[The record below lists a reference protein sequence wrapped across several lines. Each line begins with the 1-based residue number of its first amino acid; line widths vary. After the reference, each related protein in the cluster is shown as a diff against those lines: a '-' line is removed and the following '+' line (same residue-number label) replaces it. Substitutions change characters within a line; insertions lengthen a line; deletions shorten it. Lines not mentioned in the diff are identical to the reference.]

1 MKEFDYI
8 IVGGGCAGLS
18 LAYELETNNKLKEKS
33 LAIIENRNQ
42 YKRDKTWS
50 FWKVFDHNFEDCV
63 IKSWNN
69 FSINASEN
77 SHELNSIKYPYQ
89 SIDSGKFYEKIN
101 SRLSINSNISFFK
114 DLSEI
119 NSVNSIIF
127 NSVFEGELD
136 KSELWQHFQGI
147 EIETPKDIFDD
158 EILNLMDF
166 NCDQRNNVHFFYT
179 LPFCKNRALIE
190 TTWLSNLEDQSLM
203 DYDRQLEKYIKNNLG
218 IKNYKVNFTEKG
230 AIPLYNPRVKKDNK
244 VINIGSAGGMTRLS
258 TGYTFLNIQ
267 EHSKYLRENLEII
280 KSKKKYHLGK
290 KYELLDKIFLKVL
303 KNSPDMMPGIFHK
316 MFQSSADTV
325 IKFLS
330 NKSNIFEDLKIIS
343 KMPKIVFL
351 KALINR

>member
-1 MKEFDYI
+1 MREFDYI
-8 IVGGGCAGLS
+8 IIGGGCAGLS
-18 LAYELETNNKLKEKS
+18 LAYELEINNKLKDKS

-69 FSINASEN
+69 FTINTSEN
-77 SHELNSIKYPYQ
+77 SHELNSSKFPYQ
-89 SIDSGKFYEKIN
+89 SIDSGKFYRKIN
-101 SRLSINSNISFFK
+101 SRLSSNPNINFFK
-114 DLSEI
+114 NLGEI
-119 NSVNSIIF
+119 NLSNSIIF
-127 NSVFEGELD
+127 NSIFESELD
-136 KSELWQHFQGI
+136 KSELWQHFQGV

-166 NCDQRNNVHFFYT
+166 NCDQKNDVHFFYT
-179 LPFCKNRALIE
+179 LPFSKNRALIE
-190 TTWLSNLEDQSLM
+190 TTWLSSLENQSLM
-203 DYDRQLEKYIKNNLG
+203 DYDLQLENYIKNNLG
-218 IKNYKVNFTEKG
+218 IKKYKINFTEKG
-230 AIPLYNPRVKKDNK
+230 AIPLFYPSVKKNNK

-267 EHSKYLRENLEII
+267 EHSKYLRENLDKIESKEI
-280 KSKKKYHLGK
+280 YQLGK
-290 KYELLDKIFLKVL
+290 KYEFLDKIFLKVL
-303 KNSPDMMPGIFHK
+303 KNNPEKMPRVFYKIF
-316 MFQSSADTV
+316 QNSANTV

-343 KMPKIVFL
+343 KMPKIIFL